1 MAYGKKVKRRK
12 TLGKPVVAIPGPIPG
27 YGKMVRAKRM
37 AEVQMFRD
45 DLRQAE
51 MRRNYMLE
59 LGNIRSALYGNLSP
73 GVQHPLHSRRDENKA
88 VVLKAIQAENFVA
101 SLQ

>member
-1 MAYGKKVKRRK
+1 MAYGKKVKKRK
-12 TLGKPVVAIPGPIPG
+12 TIPIPG
-27 YGKMVRAKRM
+27 YDKMIRAKRM
-37 AEVQMFRD
+37 AEVQMFRE

>member
-12 TLGKPVVAIPGPIPG
+12 TIPIPG
-27 YGKMVRAKRM
+27 YDKMVRAKRM
-37 AEVQMFRD
+37 AEVQMFRE

-51 MRRNYMLE
+51 LRRNYMLE
-59 LGNIRSALYGNLSP
+59 LGNLRSALYGNLSP

>member
-1 MAYGKKVKRRK
+1 MAYRKKVKRRK

-27 YGKMVRAKRM
+27 YDKMVRAKRM
-37 AEVQMFRD
+37 AEVQMFRE

-51 MRRNYMLE
+51 LRRNYMLE

>member
-27 YGKMVRAKRM
+27 YEKMVRAKRM
-37 AEVQMFRD
+37 AEVQMFRE

-51 MRRNYMLE
+51 LRRNYMLE

>member
-12 TLGKPVVAIPGPIPG
+12 TIPIPG
-27 YGKMVRAKRM
+27 YDKMVRAKRM
-37 AEVQMFRD
+37 AEVQMFRE

-51 MRRNYMLE
+51 LRRNYMLE

-88 VVLKAIQAENFVA
+88 VVLKSIQAENFVA

>member
-1 MAYGKKVKRRK
+1 MAYRKKVKK
-12 TLGKPVVAIPGPIPG
+12 KSVPIPG
-27 YGKMVRAKRM
+27 YDKMIRAKRM
-37 AEVQMFRD
+37 AEVQMFRE

>member
-1 MAYGKKVKRRK
+1 MAYRKKLKKKRPASE
-12 TLGKPVVAIPGPIPG
+12 TSVPIPG
-27 YGKMVRAKRM
+27 YDKMIRAKRM
-37 AEVQMFRD
+37 AEVQMFRE

-88 VVLKAIQAENFVA
+88 VVLKSIQAENVVA

>member
-1 MAYGKKVKRRK
+1 MLSINDGKKVKKRK
-12 TLGKPVVAIPGPIPG
+12 TIPIPG
-27 YGKMVRAKRM
+27 YDKMIRAKRM
-37 AEVQMFRD
+37 AEVQMFRE

>member
-1 MAYGKKVKRRK
+1 MAYGKKMKRRK
-12 TLGKPVVAIPGPIPG
+12 TIPIPG
-27 YGKMVRAKRM
+27 YEKM
-37 AEVQMFRD
+37 AEVQMFRE

-88 VVLKAIQAENFVA
+88 VVLKALQAETFVA

>member
-12 TLGKPVVAIPGPIPG
+12 TIPIPG
-27 YGKMVRAKRM
+27 YEKMVRAKRM
-37 AEVQMFRD
+37 AEVQMFRE

-51 MRRNYMLE
+51 LRRNYMLE

-88 VVLKAIQAENFVA
+88 AVLKAIRAENFVA

>member
-1 MAYGKKVKRRK
+1 MAYRKKVKRRK
-12 TLGKPVVAIPGPIPG
+12 TVPIPG
-27 YGKMVRAKRM
+27 YDKMICTKRM
-37 AEVQMFRD
+37 AEVQMFRE

-88 VVLKAIQAENFVA
+88 VVLKSIQAENFVA